1 LPHIVCVAKSYE
13 AVKEK
18 IMFFGDLLTDLQ
30 AWNDRLMAFA
40 LIVVGVCF
48 IAMLAHV
55 LIQRRRGGPG
65 TRRLHDRFKIR
76 QRRRSRKAL
85 QELARGA
92 SVVLGKSLQTWPR
105 QDIILPERSRCLNV
119 INLGPV
125 GAGKTS
131 YFLSTFIAADMA
143 RPDVALVLFDGQ
155 REMTEQILALAQR
168 HHRKVVIYP
177 DAGFNPLVGPGG
189 PHAHAALF
197 ADLFA
202 QVSETG
208 TQGASGYYLQKAQ
221 SFIRK
226 AIPLYER
233 AYRQPM
239 LLQELLE
246 LCLSD
251 ERRERL
257 LAAAVGSPEAR
268 EYMLFCKNWSKADF
282 DQNLSGLVN
291 FLDRLCVGRNAFLY
305 NQRQAPTLAECL
317 ERRKVVVIRAG
328 GPAGTQEHTLGLLY
342 MISLQAY
349 AAQRAITHSL
359 HLVSVYLDEAHLYFT
374 ANFPTFIA
382 TARKRRVA
390 LHLGFQ
396 AFEQLE
402 PFRQTITTNARTWM
416 VHSGLL
422 HPDAQIVADNIGK
435 RNFQTRNWSYARFR
449 EPHAT
454 ISETWD
460 YLVQPHQIRG
470 MDANQVLILTV
481 EGRETAAHVLAR
493 KPKLLDL
500 PAAPYHEP
508 AVPMYAP
515 PTIWA
520 APEEQKL
527 PTTLDTRQAASDW

>member
-1 LPHIVCVAKSYE
+1 
-13 AVKEK
+13 
-18 IMFFGDLLTDLQ
+18 MFFGDLLSDLQ
-30 AWNDRLMAFA
+30 AWNDRLMVFVLA
-40 LIVVGVCF
+40 LVGIGF
-48 IAMLAHV
+48 ITMLARI

-65 TRRLHDRFKIR
+65 SRKLRDRFKTR

-92 SVVLGKSLQTWPR
+92 SVVLGKNLQAWPR

-131 YFLSTFIAADMA
+131 YFLSTFIAADIA

-155 REMTEQILALAQR
+155 REMTEQVLALAQR
-168 HHRKVVIYP
+168 HHREVVLYP

-221 SFIRK
+221 SFLRK
-226 AIPLYER
+226 TIPLYER

-251 ERRERL
+251 ERREGL
-257 LAAAVGSPEAR
+257 LAAAAGSPEAR
-268 EYMLFCKNWSKADF
+268 EYTLFCNNWSKSDF

-305 NQRQAPTLAECL
+305 NQRHAPTLAECL
-317 ERRKVVVIRAG
+317 EQKKVVMIRAG
-328 GPAGTQEHTLGLLY
+328 GPVGTQEHTLGLLY

-349 AAQRAITHSL
+349 AAQRAITHSP
-359 HLVSVYLDEAHLYFT
+359 HLVSVFLDEAHLYFT

-390 LHLGFQ
+390 LQLGFQ

-402 PFRQTITTNARTWM
+402 PFRQTITTNARTWI
-416 VHSGLL
+416 VHNGLL
-422 HPDAQIVADNIGK
+422 HLDAQVVADNIGK
-435 RNFQTRNWSYARFR
+435 RNFQTRSWSYARFR

-454 ISETWD
+454 VSDTWD
-460 YLVQPHQIRG
+460 YLVQPHEIRG
-470 MDANQVLILTV
+470 LDANHVLILTV

-493 KPKLLDL
+493 KPRLLDL
-500 PAAPYHEP
+500 PTTPYHEP

-520 APEEQKL
+520 EPENRQ
-527 PTTLDTRQAASDW
+527 PSTTSATRQAASDW